1 MPQARRTDPQTSHD
15 AAKSVKDINKTKQ
28 AILSLLRKHQSDMQL
43 VANYSKLVRQ
53 NKAPRAS
60 ESGIRSRR
68 AELVKLGLVK
78 DTGKRDRS
86 AANRQM
92 IVWGRN

>member
-15 AAKSVKDINKTKQ
+15 AAQSVKDVSKAKK

-43 VANYSKLVRQ
+43 VANYTKLVRQ

-68 AELVKLGLVK
+68 AELVRLGLVK

-86 AANRQM
+86 ASNRQM

>member
-78 DTGKRDRS
+78 DTGKRDKS

>member
-1 MPQARRTDPQTSHD
+1 MPQARKTDPQTSHD
-15 AAKSVKDINKTKQ
+15 AANSVKDVSKTKK
-28 AILSLLRKHQSDMQL
+28 AILVLLRKHQSDMQL
-43 VANYSKLVRQ
+43 VASYSKLARQ

-68 AELVKLGLVK
+68 AELVRLGLVK

-86 AANRQM
+86 ASNRQM

>member
-1 MPQARRTDPQTSHD
+1 MPHARNTDPQTSHD
-15 AAKSVKDINKTKQ
+15 AAKSVNEVTRTKK
-28 AILSLLRKHQSDMQL
+28 AILSLLRTHQSDMQL
-43 VANYSKLVRQ
+43 VANYIKLVSQ
-53 NKAPRAS
+53 NKAPKAS

-78 DTGKRDRS
+78 DTGKRDLS
-86 AANRQM
+86 ASNRQM

>member
-1 MPQARRTDPQTSHD
+1 MPHARKTDPQTSHD
-15 AAKSVKDINKTKQ
+15 AAKSVKDINNTKK

-43 VANYSKLVRQ
+43 VANYTKLVRQ
-53 NKAPRAS
+53 KKAPRAS

-68 AELVKLGLVK
+68 AELVKAGLVK
-78 DTGKRDRS
+78 DTGKRDVS
-86 AANRQM
+86 ASNRQM

>member
-86 AANRQM
+86 ASNRQM

>member
-1 MPQARRTDPQTSHD
+1 MPHARNTDPQTSHD
-15 AAKSVKDINKTKQ
+15 AAKAVNEVTRTKK
-28 AILSLLRKHQSDMQL
+28 AILSLLRTHQSDMQL
-43 VANYSKLVRQ
+43 VANYTKLVSQ
-53 NKAPRAS
+53 NKAPKAS

-78 DTGKRDRS
+78 DTGKRDLS
-86 AANRQM
+86 ASNRQM

>member
-1 MPQARRTDPQTSHD
+1 MAQARNTDPQTSHD
-15 AAKSVKDINKTKQ
+15 AAKSVRNIPYSKK

-43 VANYSKLVRQ
+43 VANYTKLVTQ

-78 DTGKRDRS
+78 DTGKRDLS
-86 AANRQM
+86 ASNRQM

>member
-1 MPQARRTDPQTSHD
+1 MPQARKTDPQTSHD
-15 AAKSVKDINKTKQ
+15 AANSVKDVSKTKK
-28 AILSLLRKHQSDMQL
+28 AILVLLRKHQSDMQL
-43 VANYSKLVRQ
+43 VANYSKLARQ

-68 AELVKLGLVK
+68 AELVRLGLVK

>member
-15 AAKSVKDINKTKQ
+15 AARSVKDVSKTKK

-43 VANYSKLVRQ
+43 VANYSKLARQ

-78 DTGKRDRS
+78 DTGKRDKS
-86 AANRQM
+86 ASNRQM

>member
-1 MPQARRTDPQTSHD
+1 MPQARKTDPQTSHD
-15 AAKSVKDINKTKQ
+15 AANSVKDVSKTKK
-28 AILSLLRKHQSDMQL
+28 AILVLLRKHQSDMHL
-43 VANYSKLVRQ
+43 VANYSKLARQ

-68 AELVKLGLVK
+68 AELVRLGLVK

>member
-1 MPQARRTDPQTSHD
+1 MPQARKTDPQTSHD
-15 AAKSVKDINKTKQ
+15 AAKSVKDVSKTKQ
-28 AILSLLRKHQSDMQL
+28 AILRLLRKHQSDMQL
-43 VANYSKLVRQ
+43 VANYSKLARQ

-78 DTGKRDRS
+78 DTGKRDKS
-86 AANRQM
+86 ASNRQM

>member
-15 AAKSVKDINKTKQ
+15 AANSVKNINKTKK
-28 AILSLLRKHQSDMQL
+28 AILVLLRKHQSDMQL
-43 VANYSKLVRQ
+43 VANYSKLARQ

-68 AELVKLGLVK
+68 AELVRLGLVK
-78 DTGKRDRS
+78 DTGKRDKS
-86 AANRQM
+86 ASNRQM

>member
-15 AAKSVKDINKTKQ
+15 AARSVKDVSKTKQ
-28 AILSLLRKHQSDMQL
+28 AILSLLRKHQTDMQL
-43 VANYSKLVRQ
+43 VANYTKLVRQ

-78 DTGKRDRS
+78 DTGKKNVS
-86 AANRQM
+86 ASNRQM

>member
-15 AAKSVKDINKTKQ
+15 AANSVKDVSKTKK
-28 AILSLLRKHQSDMQL
+28 AILVLLRKHQSDMQL

-68 AELVKLGLVK
+68 AELVRLGLVK
-78 DTGKRDRS
+78 DTGKRDKS
-86 AANRQM
+86 ASNRQM

>member
-1 MPQARRTDPQTSHD
+1 MPQARRTDPQTSYD
-15 AAKSVKDINKTKQ
+15 AAKSVKDVSKTKK
-28 AILSLLRKHQSDMQL
+28 AILVLLRKHQSDMQL

-68 AELVKLGLVK
+68 AELVRLGLVK
-78 DTGKRDRS
+78 DTGKRDKS
-86 AANRQM
+86 ASNRQM

>member
-15 AAKSVKDINKTKQ
+15 AANSVKNINKNKK
-28 AILSLLRKHQSDMQL
+28 AILVLLRKHQSDMQL

-68 AELVKLGLVK
+68 AELVRLGLVK
-78 DTGKRDRS
+78 DTGKRDKS
-86 AANRQM
+86 ASNRQM

>member
-1 MPQARRTDPQTSHD
+1 MPQARTTDPQTSHD
-15 AAKSVKDINKTKQ
+15 AAKSVSEVSKTKE
-28 AILSLLRKHQSDMQL
+28 AILDLLLQHQSDMQL
-43 VANYSKLVRQ
+43 VANYIKLVTQ

-68 AELVKLGLVK
+68 AELVKLGFVK
-78 DTGKRDRS
+78 DTGKRDLS
-86 AANRQM
+86 ASNRQM